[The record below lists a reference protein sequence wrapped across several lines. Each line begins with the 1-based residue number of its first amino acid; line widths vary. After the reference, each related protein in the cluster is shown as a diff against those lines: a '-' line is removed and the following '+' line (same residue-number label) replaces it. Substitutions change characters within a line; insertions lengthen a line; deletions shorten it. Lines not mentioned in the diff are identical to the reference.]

1 MLHLLTLVVEGVRC
15 KITAKGKRGMSQSH
29 FSNIALPEYPNRIN
43 NLLLHPLRTWLQSF
57 TSSYAVS
64 IPELLIQIQQVST
77 PSQLTKMVNTLQIRI
92 GELPPEEQAIARN
105 QLAGAL
111 ISFVHHASKPA
122 LRIEAA
128 NWLRL
133 FVQAAYTSQPEEIFV
148 TLVTTVTLINSQYYG
163 ENMVEQHTYLKMIFD
178 CFWPFRY
185 PYATYNWEKFPN
197 NSVFYPLA
205 PLLPHADAYT
215 QDILISIFAELP
227 SLDDAEIAEYVL
239 PIALTWSTD
248 INPERRQRITT
259 ILALMHND
267 AAQEALNHLQTDSHL
282 LVSCKAK
289 RAAEKVRRA

>member
-1 MLHLLTLVVEGVRC
+1 
-15 KITAKGKRGMSQSH
+15 MSQSH
-29 FSNIALPEYPNRIN
+29 FSNISLPEYPNRIN
-43 NLLLHPLRTWLQSF
+43 TLLLHPLRTWLQSI
-57 TSSYAVS
+57 TSSYAPS
-64 IPELLIQIQQVST
+64 IPELLVQIQKVTTSI
-77 PSQLTKMVNTLQIRI
+77 QLTKLVNKLQTRI
-92 GELPPEEQAIARN
+92 WYLPPTEQAIARK
-105 QLAGAL
+105 QLADTL
-111 ISFVHHASKPA
+111 ISFVRHASKPA

-133 FVQAAYTSQPEEIFV
+133 YVQAAYTSQPEEIFV
-148 TLVTTVTLINSQYYG
+148 TLVTAATLNNSRCYR
-163 ENMVEQHTYLKMIFD
+163 ENTDEQHAYLKMIFD

-205 PLLPHADAYT
+205 PLLSHADACS

-239 PIALTWSTD
+239 PFALKWSTD
-248 INPERRQRITT
+248 TNPERRQRITT
-259 ILALMHND
+259 ILALMRNN
-267 AAQEALNHLQTDSHL
+267 AAQEALNRLQTDPHL